1 VTTGFT
7 FPEQPTTATAEPPTG
22 GFVFPKPTENLPVPA
37 EPAGV
42 ASVGLQGVVADPAQ
56 RTALMCYQTFNSDI
70 LAKAKGEAAQ
80 LLPSM
85 RDDSAAFINYGV
97 DAMAALNQLVDKV
110 LKEVEPVRIPE
121 AQQGMQDLKRK
132 MRAAQ
137 GKYDLSDPK
146 TQERLKK
153 AAELAGK
160 PRKWFNKAGDVW
172 AEFKASTED
181 IIKQI
186 DGLEADLSGR
196 AIQLARNAEFCVQL
210 YNQNEAEIQNL
221 IYVIGVMELVL
232 ELAQAQAQRIPDD
245 EPNDVSKKNSELKGK
260 YADMI
265 RALDVKIG
273 EYKSRMFVAWAS
285 APQLRMMRQMDVDMA
300 MKMHTLVQSA
310 LPTTKLV
317 LVQWRMMLQ
326 GEENAKI
333 SEGVQDFTNDMV
345 AGYFKTASQVMP
357 QIAQSVQRQT
367 ITPETVNSVVDSLC
381 TMVDGIND
389 AYVNG
394 QRNRQVMDETMIKAQ
409 KELTNLKD
417 KVDDAVINDI
427 VGAASSATYVRSE
440 RVTGGVN

>member
-1 VTTGFT
+1 MTSFT
-7 FPEQPTTATAEPPTG
+7 FPNQPQTTTMAEPAPA
-22 GFVFPKPTENLPVPA
+22 FVFPTPTENLPVPA
-37 EPAGV
+37 EP
-42 ASVGLQGVVADPAQ
+42 QGVVSTGLATIAATPEQ
-56 RTALMCYQTFNSDI
+56 RTALMCYQTFNTDM
-70 LAKAKGEAAQ
+70 LAKAKAEAAKV
-80 LLPSM
+80 LPSL
-85 RDDSAAFINYGV
+85 RDDAAAFIDYGV
-97 DAMAALNQLVDKV
+97 DAMEPLNKLVDKV
-110 LKEVEPVRIPE
+110 VKEVEVIRIPE
-121 AQQGMQDLKRK
+121 AQQGMQDLKQK

-153 AAELAGK
+153 AAELASK

-172 AEFKASTED
+172 SEFKASTED

-210 YNQNEAEIQNL
+210 YNQNEVEIGNL
-221 IYVIGVMELVL
+221 VYVIGVMELVL
-232 ELAQAQAQRIPDD
+232 ELAQTQAQRIPADD
-245 EPNDVSKKNSELKGK
+245 PNDVSKKNSELKGK
-260 YADMI
+260 YADLI

-345 AGYFKTASQVMP
+345 AGYFKTAAQVMP
-357 QIAQSVQRQT
+357 QIAASVQRQT

-394 QRNRQVMDETMIKAQ
+394 QQNRQVMDQTMIQAQ
-409 KELTNLKD
+409 KQLTNLKGT
-417 KVDDAVINDI
+417 VDDAVINNI
-427 VGAASSATYVRSE
+427 IGTANSAAVSLTK
-440 RVTGGVN
+440 

>member
-1 VTTGFT
+1 MTTGFT
-7 FPEQPTTATAEPPTG
+7 FPEPAQASAAQ
-22 GFVFPKPTENLPVPA
+22 FSFPEPTEQLPVPA
-37 EPAGV
+37 EP
-42 ASVGLQGVVADPAQ
+42 QGVVSTGLAAYADPTK
-56 RTALMCYQTFNSDI
+56 RTELMCYQTFNSGM
-70 LAKAKGEAAQ
+70 LAQAKKEAAE
-80 LLPSM
+80 LMPTM
-85 RDDSAAFINYGV
+85 RDDSAAFIDYGV
-97 DAMAALNQLVDKV
+97 KAMADLNQLVDRV
-110 LKEVEPVRIPE
+110 LKEVQPIRIPE
-121 AQQGMQDLKRK
+121 AQQGMQELKRK

-146 TQERLKK
+146 TQERLQK
-153 AAELAGK
+153 AATLAGK
-160 PRKWFNKAGDVW
+160 PRKWLHRAGDVW
-172 AEFKASTED
+172 SEFKASTED
-181 IIKQI
+181 IIRQI
-186 DGLEADLSGR
+186 DSLEADLSGR

-210 YNQNEAEIQNL
+210 YNQNEVEIQNL
-221 IYVIGVMELVL
+221 VYVIGVMELVL
-232 ELAQAQAQRIPDD
+232 ELAQQQAQKVPDD
-245 EPNDVSKKNSELKGK
+245 DPNDVSKKNSELKGK
-260 YADMI
+260 YADLI

-345 AGYFKTASQVMP
+345 TSYFKSAAQVMP

-367 ITPETVNSVVDSLC
+367 ITPETVNSVVESLC

-394 QRNRQVMDETMIKAQ
+394 QRNRQVMDQTMIQAQ
-409 KELTNLKD
+409 KQLTNLKD
-417 KVDDAVINDI
+417 KADDAVINNI
-427 VGAASSATYVRSE
+427 IGTAASAVHVPSE
-440 RVTGGVN
+440 RLRGTSL